1 MPSSVDTWTQ
11 HLARWGPTAATKGE
25 FLNNWQKGDV
35 QMEVAQCV
43 RAKPV
48 RQKEARHT
56 EMIKYFIKSDSVS
69 GSVDDPSS
77 ETFKTPLSH
86 FKQT

>member
-1 MPSSVDTWTQ
+1 
-11 HLARWGPTAATKGE
+11 
-25 FLNNWQKGDV
+25 
-35 QMEVAQCV
+35 MEVAQCV
-43 RAKPV
+43 RANTV

-77 ETFKTPLSH
+77 ETSKTPLSH
-86 FKQT
+86 FKQTKYYQHHRWQL